1 MRENFMSLDEEYA
14 RRCMRSRGPLENCVL
29 YLPTIEIWAKEVL
42 RFILDTIID
51 NEIVPTIPFTLP

>member
-1 MRENFMSLDEEYA
+1 MSLDEEYA
-14 RRCMRSRGPLENCVL
+14 EVYAFQGTRPLENCVL